1 MGKVAEYLGT
11 WGRDENNMAKYE
23 VKQTAV
29 SQVLADVR
37 SDKIAIPELQRPFVW
52 KTSQVRDLM
61 DSLYNGYPVGYLI
74 TWQSVGAKLKGGQ
87 VAAHQQILIDGQQ
100 RVTALR
106 AAIAGQPV
114 VGKRYE
120 KRRIAISFNPLTEE
134 FATRT
139 PAISNSSQW
148 IHDISEFF
156 SGTSQLTF
164 LRRYFEKNPDTDER
178 QVEAAVARLAGIE
191 HAQVGVIS
199 LADNLDV
206 DTVAEI
212 FVRINAKGVPLSSA
226 DFVMSKIATYG
237 DEGRNLR
244 KLIDYFC
251 HLSVSGH
258 AFDDIR
264 ENDEEFSASGHLA
277 KIQWLQQQSDE
288 LFQPEYTDVIRIAG
302 LVGFSRGKAGAIVSE
317 LAGLDPATRR
327 IDESRIPGAYARF
340 SHALDQL
347 VRKTHVERFVMMIKS
362 AGFID
367 SSMIGSKNALN
378 FAYALYLRLRSNEQL
393 SEGERS
399 QIVKRWFV
407 MTLLTGRA
415 VGSFESTWET
425 DLRRIE
431 EQGAADY
438 LRLIETSELGEGFW
452 DVALPQ
458 ELVSPSKRSPAFQIF
473 LAALVSKGARG
484 FLSKSINVAQMIE
497 GHGDMHHIVPKNHLV
512 KNGYP
517 KQGDY
522 NQVANFALT
531 ETPIN
536 IAIKDYPPKEYMA
549 WLSRQTETGDLKIG
563 EITQYEDLKT
573 NLTENAIPE
582 FIHEVT
588 AENYPEFLEARRKL
602 MAQMIRDY
610 YRTL

>member
-1 MGKVAEYLGT
+1 
-11 WGRDENNMAKYE
+11 MAKYE

-120 KRRIAISFNPLTEE
+120 KKRISISFNPLTEE

-156 SGTSQLTF
+156 SGASQLTF
-164 LRRYFEKNPDTDER
+164 LRRYFEKNPDADET

-258 AFDDIR
+258 AFEDIR
-264 ENDEEFSASGHLA
+264 ENDEEFTASGHLA

-317 LAGLDPATRR
+317 LAGLDPATRK
-327 IDESRIPGAYARF
+327 IDESRMPDAYARF
-340 SHALDQL
+340 GHALDQL

-393 SEGERS
+393 SEGQRS

-431 EQGAADY
+431 EQGAAEY

-473 LAALVSKGARG
+473 LAALVRKGARG

-522 NQVANFALT
+522 NQVANYALT

-549 WLSRQTETGDLKIG
+549 WLARQMETGELKIG
-563 EITQYEDLKT
+563 EITQQADLEA
-573 NLTENAIPE
+573 NLADNAIPA
-582 FIHEVT
+582 FISEVT
-588 AENYPEFLEARRKL
+588 ADNYPVFLEARRKL
-602 MAQMIRDY
+602 MARMVRDY
-610 YRTL
+610 YEAL

>member
-1 MGKVAEYLGT
+1 
-11 WGRDENNMAKYE
+11 MAKYE

-52 KTSQVRDLM
+52 KTSQVRDLI

-74 TWQSVGAKLKGGQ
+74 TWQSVGAKLKGGET
-87 VAAHQQILIDGQQ
+87 ARHQQILIDGQQ

-106 AAIAGQPV
+106 AAIAGLPV
-114 VGKRYE
+114 VGKRYDR
-120 KRRIAISFNPLTEE
+120 KPITIAFNPLTEE
-134 FATRT
+134 FATLT
-139 PAISNSSQW
+139 PAIRNSRQW
-148 IHDISEFF
+148 IHDISAFF
-156 SGTSQLTF
+156 SSSSQLSF
-164 LRRYFEKNPDTDER
+164 LRGYFEQNPDADEER
-178 QVEAAVARLAGIE
+178 VETAVTNLAGIE

-199 LADNLDV
+199 LADDLDV

-251 HLSVSGH
+251 HLNVSGH

-264 ENDEEFSASGHLA
+264 DNDTEFADSPHLA
-277 KIQWLQQQSDE
+277 KIEWLKNQSDE

-317 LAGLDPATRR
+317 LSGLDPETRR
-327 IDESRIPGAYARF
+327 IDEERIPAAYARF
-340 SHALDQL
+340 SGALDQL
-347 VRKTHVERFVMMIKS
+347 VSKTHLERFVMMIKS

-378 FAYALYLRLRSNEQL
+378 FAYALYLRLRGNDQL
-393 SEGERS
+393 SEGERARV
-399 QIVKRWFV
+399 IKRWFV

-425 DLRRIE
+425 DLRRINE
-431 EQGAADY
+431 LGAAEY
-438 LRLIETSELGEGFW
+438 LRVIEESELGEGFW
-452 DVALPQ
+452 GVALLQ
-458 ELVSPSKRSPAFQIF
+458 ELVSPSKRSPAFQIY
-473 LAALVSKGARG
+473 LAARVTKGGRG

-497 GHGDMHHIVPKNHLV
+497 GHGDMHHIVPKNHLI

-517 KQGDY
+517 KQWDY
-522 NQVANFALT
+522 NQIANFALT
-531 ETPIN
+531 ETPVN
-536 IAIKDYPPKEYMA
+536 IAIKDHPPQEYMA
-549 WLSRQTETGDLKIG
+549 WVAEQIRTGELRIG
-563 EITQYEDLKT
+563 EITDQGDLEA
-573 NLTENAIPE
+573 NLAENAIPD
-582 FIHEVT
+582 FIGEVT
-588 AENYPEFLEARRKL
+588 ADNYQEFLEARRKQ
-602 MAQMIRDY
+602 MAAMIREY
-610 YRTL
+610 YEGL

>member
-1 MGKVAEYLGT
+1 
-11 WGRDENNMAKYE
+11 MAKYE

-106 AAIAGQPV
+106 AAIAGEPV

-120 KRRIAISFNPLTEE
+120 KKRIAISFNPLTEE

-156 SGTSQLTF
+156 SGSSQLTF
-164 LRRYFEKNPDTDER
+164 LREYFDKNPDADEA

-258 AFDDIR
+258 AFEDIR
-264 ENDEEFSASGHLA
+264 ENDQEFSASGHLD
-277 KIQWLQQQSDE
+277 KIKWLQSRSDE

-317 LAGLDPATRR
+317 LAGLDPATRK
-327 IDESRIPGAYARF
+327 IDESRIPDAYSRF
-340 SHALDQL
+340 GQALEQM
-347 VRKTHVERFVMMIKS
+347 VSKTHVERFVMMIKS

-378 FAYALYLRLRSNEQL
+378 FAYALYLRLRNNEQL
-393 SEGERS
+393 SEGQRS
-399 QIVKRWFV
+399 QLVKRWFV

-431 EQGAADY
+431 DQGAAEY
-438 LRLIETSELGEGFW
+438 LHLIETSELGEGFW
-452 DVALPQ
+452 EVTLPQ

-497 GHGDMHHIVPKNHLV
+497 GHGDMHHIVPKNHLI

-536 IAIKDYPPKEYMA
+536 IAIKDYPPTEYMT
-549 WLSRQTETGDLKIG
+549 WLSGQIDTGELKLG
-563 EITQYEDLKT
+563 EITQQSDLEA
-573 NLTENAIPE
+573 NLSENAIPA
-582 FIHEVT
+582 FIGEVN
-588 AENYPEFLEARRKL
+588 ADNYSEFLEARRKL
-602 MAQMIRDY
+602 MALMIRDY
-610 YRTL
+610 YLAL

>member
-1 MGKVAEYLGT
+1 
-11 WGRDENNMAKYE
+11 MAKYE

-52 KTSQVRDLM
+52 KSWQVRDLM
-61 DSLYNGYPVGYLI
+61 DSLYKGYPVGYLI

-114 VGKRYE
+114 VGQRYQ
-120 KRRIAISFNPLTEE
+120 KKRIAISFNPVTEE

-139 PAISNSSQW
+139 PAIRKSKQW

-164 LRRYFEKNPDTDER
+164 LREYFAQNPDVDQV
-178 QVEAAVARLAGIE
+178 QVETAINRLASIE

-199 LADNLDV
+199 LADDLDV
-206 DTVAEI
+206 ETVAEI

-251 HLSVSGH
+251 HLAVAGH
-258 AFDDIR
+258 AFDDIK
-264 ENDEEFSASGHLA
+264 ENDKEFSSTEHLR
-277 KIQWLQQQSDE
+277 KIEWLKGQTDE
-288 LFQPEYTDVIRIAG
+288 LFQPTYTDVIRVAG

-317 LAGLDPATRR
+317 LSGLDPETRK
-327 IDESRIPGAYARF
+327 IDEDRIPDAYGRF
-340 SHALDQL
+340 ADALDQL
-347 VRKTHVERFVMMIKS
+347 VSKTNFERFVMMIKS

-378 FAYALYLRLRSNEQL
+378 FAYALYLRLRQDTDIT
-393 SEGERS
+393 EGERAR
-399 QIVKRWFV
+399 IIKRWLV
-407 MTLLTGRA
+407 MTLLTSRA

-425 DLRRIE
+425 DLRRIN
-431 EQGAADY
+431 EQGVEEY
-438 LRLIETSELGEGFW
+438 LRVLEESELGDGFW
-452 DVALPQ
+452 KVALPQ
-458 ELVSPSKRSPAFQIF
+458 ELNTPSKRNPSFQTY
-473 LAALVSKGARG
+473 LAARIQIGGRG
-484 FLSKSINVAQMIE
+484 FLSKSVGVKHMIE
-497 GHGDMHHIVPKNHLV
+497 GHGDLHHIVPKNHLIQ
-512 KNGYP
+512 NGYP

-536 IAIKDYPPKEYMA
+536 ISIKDYPPADYMR
-549 WLSRQTETGDLKIG
+549 WMVEQTETKQLKLG
-563 EITQYEDLKT
+563 EITDQKDLEA
-573 NLTENAIPE
+573 NLAENAIPD

-588 AENYPEFLEARRKL
+588 AQNYQDFLMERRKL
-602 MAQMIRDY
+602 MAAMIREY
-610 YRTL
+610 YERL

>member
-1 MGKVAEYLGT
+1 
-11 WGRDENNMAKYE
+11 MAKYE

-61 DSLYNGYPVGYLI
+61 DSLYHGYPVGYLI

-120 KRRIAISFNPLTEE
+120 NKRITISFNPLTEE

-139 PAISNSSQW
+139 PAISKSSQW
-148 IHDISEFF
+148 IHDISELFL
-156 SGTSQLTF
+156 GVGQLTF
-164 LRRYFEKNPDTDER
+164 LRKYFDKNPDADER
-178 QVEAAVARLAGIE
+178 QVETAVTKLADIE
-191 HAQVGVIS
+191 HAQVGVIT

-258 AFDDIR
+258 AYEDIR
-264 ENDEEFSASGHLA
+264 ENDEEFTASGHLA
-277 KIQWLQQQSDE
+277 KIQWLKNQSDE

-317 LAGLDPATRR
+317 LSGLDPETRK
-327 IDESRIPGAYARF
+327 IDESRIPDAFARF
-340 SHALDQL
+340 GHALDQI

-378 FAYALYLRLRSNEQL
+378 FAYALYLRLRDNEHL
-393 SEGERS
+393 SEGQRS

-415 VGSFESTWET
+415 VGSFESTWEK

-431 EQGAADY
+431 EQGAAEY
-438 LRLIETSELGEGFW
+438 LLNIEAAELGEGFW
-452 DVALPQ
+452 DLALPQ
-458 ELVSPSKRSPAFQIF
+458 DLVSPSKRSPAFQIF

-497 GHGDMHHIVPKNHLV
+497 GHGDMHHIVPKNHLI

-517 KQGDY
+517 KEGDY

-531 ETPIN
+531 ETSIN
-536 IAIKDYPPKEYMA
+536 ITIKDHPPTEYMA
-549 WLSRQTETGDLKIG
+549 WLAQQIETGELKIG
-563 EITQYEDLKT
+563 EIAQQADLEA
-573 NLTENAIPE
+573 NLAENAIPA

-588 AENYPEFLEARRKL
+588 AENYPVFLEERRKL
-602 MAQMIRDY
+602 MAQMIRGY
-610 YRTL
+610 YLAL

>member
-1 MGKVAEYLGT
+1 
-11 WGRDENNMAKYE
+11 MAKYE

-61 DSLYNGYPVGYLI
+61 DSLYHGYPVGYLI
-74 TWQSVGAKLKGGQ
+74 TWQSIGAKLKGGQ

-114 VGKRYE
+114 VGRRYQKKR
-120 KRRIAISFNPLTEE
+120 ICISFNPITEE
-134 FATRT
+134 FATQT
-139 PAISNSSQW
+139 PAILRSSQW

-156 SGTSQLTF
+156 SGNSQLTF
-164 LRRYFEKNPDTDER
+164 LRNYFQKNPNADEGA
-178 QVEAAVARLAGIE
+178 VEASVARLAGIE

-199 LADNLDV
+199 LADDLDV
-206 DTVAEI
+206 ETVAEI

-251 HLSVSGH
+251 HLAVAGH
-258 AFDDIR
+258 AFEDIR
-264 ENDEEFSASGHLA
+264 ENDSEFSQTDHLR
-277 KIQWLQQQSDE
+277 KIQWLKNQSNE
-288 LFQPEYTDVIRIAG
+288 IFQPEYTDVIRVAG

-317 LAGLDPATRR
+317 LSGLDPETRK
-327 IDESRIPGAYARF
+327 IDESRIPGAYERF
-340 SHALDQL
+340 GNALDEL
-347 VRKTHVERFVMMIKS
+347 VRQTHVERFVMMIKS

-367 SSMIGSKNALN
+367 ASMIGSKNALN
-378 FAYALYLRLRSNEQL
+378 FAYAMYLRLRQDESV
-393 SEGERS
+393 SEGERARL
-399 QIVKRWFV
+399 VKRWLV

-431 EQGAADY
+431 EYGTAGY
-438 LRLIETSELGEGFW
+438 LRMLEEAELGDDFW
-452 DVALPQ
+452 RVSLPQ
-458 ELVSPSKRSPAFQIF
+458 ELNSPSKRSPAFQTY
-473 LAALVSKGARG
+473 LAARVSMGGRG
-484 FLSKSINVAQMIE
+484 FLSKSISVAHMIE
-497 GHGDMHHIVPKNHLV
+497 GHGDLHHIVPKNHLI
-512 KNGYP
+512 KNGFP
-517 KQGDY
+517 KEGDY

-536 IAIKDYPPKEYMA
+536 IAIKDHPPREYMQWMDA
-549 WLSRQTETGDLKIG
+549 QVDSGVLRLG
-563 EITQYEDLKT
+563 EITDRDDLQA
-573 NLTENAIPE
+573 NLNENAIPE
-582 FIHEVT
+582 FIRDVS
-588 AENYPEFLEARRKL
+588 ASNYREFLEARRKL
-602 MAQMIRDY
+602 MAAMIRRY
-610 YRTL
+610 YEAL

>member
-1 MGKVAEYLGT
+1 
-11 WGRDENNMAKYE
+11 MAKYE

-29 SQVLADVR
+29 TQVLADVR

-114 VGKRYE
+114 VGKHYE
-120 KRRIAISFNPLTEE
+120 KKRIAISFNPLTEE

-156 SGTSQLTF
+156 SGSSQLTF
-164 LRRYFEKNPDTDER
+164 LRRYFEKNPGADE
-178 QVEAAVARLAGIE
+178 QQIEAAVARLAGIE

-258 AFDDIR
+258 AFEDIR
-264 ENDEEFSASGHLA
+264 ENDEEFTASGHLE
-277 KIQWLQQQSDE
+277 KIQWLQNQSDE

-317 LAGLDPATRR
+317 LAGLDPATRK
-327 IDESRIPGAYARF
+327 IDESRIPDAYARF
-340 SHALDQL
+340 GNALDQM

-393 SEGERS
+393 SEGQRS

-431 EQGAADY
+431 EQGAAEY

-484 FLSKSINVAQMIE
+484 FLSKSINVAQMME
-497 GHGDMHHIVPKNHLV
+497 GHGDMHHIVPKNHLI
-512 KNGYP
+512 KHGYP

-522 NQVANFALT
+522 NQIANFALT

-536 IAIKDYPPKEYMA
+536 ITIKDHPPKEYMA
-549 WLSRQTETGDLKIG
+549 RLARQIETGNMEIG
-563 EITQYEDLKT
+563 EIIDQADSEA
-573 NLTENAIPE
+573 NLAENAIPE
-582 FIHEVT
+582 FIDEVS
-588 AENYPEFLEARRKL
+588 ADNYPAFLEARRRL
-602 MAQMIRDY
+602 MAQMIRGY
-610 YRTL
+610 YQAL

>member
-1 MGKVAEYLGT
+1 
-11 WGRDENNMAKYE
+11 MAKYE

-29 SQVLADVR
+29 TQVLADVR

-87 VAAHQQILIDGQQ
+87 VATHQQILIDGQQ

-114 VGKRYE
+114 VGKHYE
-120 KRRIAISFNPLTEE
+120 KKRIAISFNPLTEE

-148 IHDISEFF
+148 IHDISDFF
-156 SGTSQLTF
+156 SGSSQLTF
-164 LRRYFEKNPDTDER
+164 LRRYFEKNPDADEQ

-277 KIQWLQQQSDE
+277 KIQWLQNQSDE

-317 LAGLDPATRR
+317 LAGLDPATRK
-327 IDESRIPGAYARF
+327 IDENRIPDAYTRF
-340 SHALDQL
+340 GNALDQL

-393 SEGERS
+393 SEGQRS
-399 QIVKRWFV
+399 QIIKRWFV

-431 EQGAADY
+431 EQGAAEY

-484 FLSKSINVAQMIE
+484 FLSKSINVAQMME
-497 GHGDMHHIVPKNHLV
+497 GHGDMHHIVPKNHLI
-512 KNGYP
+512 KHGYP

-522 NQVANFALT
+522 NQIANFALT

-536 IAIKDYPPKEYMA
+536 ITIKDHPPKEYMA
-549 WLSRQTETGDLKIG
+549 RLARQIETGNMQIG
-563 EITQYEDLKT
+563 EITDQADSEA
-573 NLTENAIPE
+573 NLAENAIPG
-582 FIHEVT
+582 FIDEVS
-588 AENYPEFLEARRKL
+588 ADNYPEFLEARRKL
-602 MAQMIRDY
+602 MAQMIRGY
-610 YRTL
+610 YQAL

>member
-1 MGKVAEYLGT
+1 
-11 WGRDENNMAKYE
+11 MAKYE

-106 AAIAGQPV
+106 AAIAGQSV
-114 VGKRYE
+114 VGKHYQ
-120 KRRIAISFNPLTEE
+120 KLKIMIAFNPVTEE
-134 FATRT
+134 FATLT
-139 PAISNSSQW
+139 PAIRRSNQW

-164 LRRYFEKNPDTDER
+164 LRSYFGRNPGVDEAK
-178 QVEAAVARLAGIE
+178 VETAVTKLAGIE

-206 DTVAEI
+206 ETVAEI

-251 HLSVSGH
+251 HLTVTGH
-258 AFDDIR
+258 AFDDIQQ
-264 ENDEEFSASGHLA
+264 NDKEFATTDHIL
-277 KIQWLQQQSDE
+277 KIQWLRNQSDE
-288 LFQPEYTDVIRIAG
+288 LFQPDYTDVIRVAG

-317 LAGLDPATRR
+317 LSGLDPQTRK
-327 IDESRIPGAYARF
+327 IDESRIPGAYERF
-340 SHALDQL
+340 GDALDEL
-347 VRKTHVERFVMMIKS
+347 VRQTHVERFVMMLKS

-367 SSMIGSKNALN
+367 ASMIGSKNALN
-378 FAYALYLRLRSNEQL
+378 FAYGLYLRLRQNKDL
-393 SEGERS
+393 TEGERA

-407 MTLLTGRA
+407 LSLLTGRA

-425 DLRRIE
+425 DLRRIRD
-431 EQGAADY
+431 QGATEY
-438 LRLIETSELGEGFW
+438 LRVLEESDLGEDFW
-452 DVALPQ
+452 NVALPQ
-458 ELVSPSKRSPAFQIF
+458 ELNTPSKRSPAFQTY
-473 LAALVSKGARG
+473 LAARVSNGGRG
-484 FLSKSINVAQMIE
+484 LLSKSINVAHMIA
-497 GHGDMHHIVPKNHLV
+497 GQGDLHHIVPKNHLI
-512 KNGYP
+512 KNGFP

-531 ETPIN
+531 ETSIN
-536 IAIKDYPPKEYMA
+536 IAIKDHPPKEYMA
-549 WLSRQTETGDLKIG
+549 WMADQISTGVLRLG
-563 EITQYEDLKT
+563 EITDQADLEA
-573 NLTENAIPE
+573 NLKENAIPD
-582 FIHEVT
+582 FISEVT
-588 AENYPEFLEARRKL
+588 AENYPEFLGARRKL
-602 MAQMIRDY
+602 MAQMIREY
-610 YRTL
+610 YELL

>member
-1 MGKVAEYLGT
+1 MP
-11 WGRDENNMAKYE
+11 KYE

-29 SQVLADVR
+29 SQLLADVR

-106 AAIAGQPV
+106 AAIAGQSV
-114 VGKRYE
+114 VGRRYQ
-120 KRRIAISFNPLTEE
+120 KKRIAISFNPSTEE

-139 PAISNSSQW
+139 PAILRSSQW
-148 IHDISEFF
+148 IHDIAEFF

-164 LRRYFEKNPDTDER
+164 LRNYFEKNPTADER
-178 QVEAAVARLAGIE
+178 RVETAVTRLAAIE

-199 LADNLDV
+199 LADDLDV
-206 DTVAEI
+206 ETVAEI

-251 HLSVSGH
+251 HLAIAGH
-258 AFDDIR
+258 AFEDIR
-264 ENDEEFSASGHLA
+264 ENDKEFAATDHLR
-277 KIQWLQQQSDE
+277 KIEWLKNQPDE

-317 LAGLDPATRR
+317 LSGLDPETRK
-327 IDESRIPGAYARF
+327 IDETRIPGAYARF
-340 SHALDQL
+340 GDALDQL
-347 VRKTHVERFVMMIKS
+347 VRQTHLERFVMMIKS

-367 SSMIGSKNALN
+367 ASMIGSKNALN
-378 FAYALYLRLRSNEQL
+378 FTYALYLRLRKSGDL
-393 SEGERS
+393 SEGDRAR
-399 QIVKRWFV
+399 IVKRWLV
-407 MTLLTGRA
+407 MSLLTGRA

-425 DLRRIE
+425 DLRRIAE
-431 EQGAADY
+431 HGAAEY
-438 LRLIETSELGEGFW
+438 LRVIEESELGEGFW
-452 DVALPQ
+452 NVALPE
-458 ELVSPSKRSPAFQIF
+458 ELVSPSKRNPAFQTY
-473 LAALVSKGARG
+473 LAARVNTGGRG
-484 FLSKSINVAQMIE
+484 FLSKSVSVSHMIE
-497 GHGDMHHIVPKNHLV
+497 GHGDLHHVVPKNHLI
-512 KNGYP
+512 KNGFP
-517 KQGDY
+517 KENDY

-536 IAIKDYPPKEYMA
+536 IAIKDHPPKVYMG
-549 WLSRQTETGDLKIG
+549 WMSEQSQTGVLRIGEIVDSGDLKA
-563 EITQYEDLKT
+563 
-573 NLTENAIPE
+573 NLAENAIPD
-582 FIHEVT
+582 FIAEV
-588 AENYPEFLEARRKL
+588 ASANYREFLDARRKL
-602 MAQMIRDY
+602 MAAMIRKY
-610 YRTL
+610 YEAL

>member
-1 MGKVAEYLGT
+1 
-11 WGRDENNMAKYE
+11 MAKYE

-29 SQVLADVR
+29 SQVLSDVR

-114 VGKRYE
+114 VGRQYD

-156 SGTSQLTF
+156 SGNSQLTF
-164 LRRYFEKNPDTDER
+164 LRQYFDRNPGVDEA
-178 QVEAAVARLAGIE
+178 QVESAVTRLAAIE
-191 HAQVGVIS
+191 NAQVGVIS

-258 AFDDIR
+258 AYEDIR
-264 ENDEEFSASGHLA
+264 ENDREFADSGHLA
-277 KIQWLQQQSDE
+277 KIQWLQSQSDE
-288 LFQPEYTDVIRIAG
+288 LFQPEYNDVIRIAG

-317 LAGLDPATRR
+317 LSGLDPATRK
-327 IDESRIPGAYARF
+327 IDESRIPDAFARF
-340 SHALDQL
+340 GHALDEL

-367 SSMIGSKNALN
+367 SSMIGSKNAFN
-378 FAYALYLRLRSNEQL
+378 FAYALYLRLRSNDQM

-399 QIVKRWFV
+399 RLVKRWFV

-431 EQGAADY
+431 EQGVDDY
-438 LRLIETSELGEGFW
+438 LRLIEASELGEGFW

-458 ELVSPSKRSPAFQIF
+458 ELVSPSRRSPAFQIY
-473 LAALVSKGARG
+473 LAARVNRSARG

-536 IAIKDYPPKEYMA
+536 IAIKDNPPREYMA
-549 WLSRQTETGDLKIG
+549 WLNRQIETGELKIG
-563 EITQYEDLKT
+563 EITQQSDLEA
-573 NLTENAIPE
+573 NLKENAIPD
-582 FIHEVT
+582 FINEVS
-588 AENYPEFLEARRKL
+588 AENYPQFLEARRKL
-602 MAQMIRDY
+602 MAQTIRDFY
-610 YRTL
+610 WDL

>member
-1 MGKVAEYLGT
+1 
-11 WGRDENNMAKYE
+11 MAKYE

-74 TWQSVGAKLKGGQ
+74 TWQSVGANLKGGQ

-120 KRRIAISFNPLTEE
+120 KKRIAISFNPLTEE

-156 SGTSQLTF
+156 SGSSQLTF
-164 LRRYFEKNPDTDER
+164 LRRYFDKNPDADEA

-258 AFDDIR
+258 AFEDIR
-264 ENDEEFSASGHLA
+264 QNDQEFSASGHLD
-277 KIQWLQQQSDE
+277 KIKWLQSQSDE

-317 LAGLDPATRR
+317 LAGLDPATRK
-327 IDESRIPGAYARF
+327 IDESRIPDAYGRF
-340 SHALDQL
+340 GQALEQM

-378 FAYALYLRLRSNEQL
+378 FAYALYLRLRNNEQL
-393 SEGERS
+393 SEGQRS
-399 QIVKRWFV
+399 QLVKRWFV

-431 EQGAADY
+431 EQGAAEY
-438 LRLIETSELGEGFW
+438 LHLIETSELGEGFW
-452 DVALPQ
+452 EVALPQ

-497 GHGDMHHIVPKNHLV
+497 GHGDMHHIVPKNHLI

-536 IAIKDYPPKEYMA
+536 IAIKDHPPKEYMA
-549 WLSRQTETGDLKIG
+549 WLDGQIGTGTLKLG
-563 EITQYEDLKT
+563 EITKRDDLVT
-573 NLTENAIPE
+573 NLAENAIPE

-588 AENYPEFLEARRKL
+588 AENYPAFLEARRQL

-610 YRTL
+610 YLSL

>member
-1 MGKVAEYLGT
+1 
-11 WGRDENNMAKYE
+11 MAKYE

-29 SQVLADVR
+29 SQLLADVR

-52 KTSQVRDLM
+52 KSSQVRDLM

-106 AAIAGQPV
+106 AAIAGQDV
-114 VGKRYE
+114 IGKHYE
-120 KRRIAISFNPLTEE
+120 KKRIAIAFNPLSEE
-134 FATRT
+134 FATLT
-139 PAISNSSQW
+139 PAIRNSNQW

-156 SGTSQLTF
+156 SGGSQLLTF
-164 LRRYFEKNPDTDER
+164 LRRYFKQNPDADESL
-178 QVEAAVARLAGIE
+178 VEAAVTRLAAIE

-206 DTVAEI
+206 ETVAEI

-237 DEGRNLR
+237 EKGRNLR

-258 AFDDIR
+258 AYSDIR
-264 ENDEEFSASGHLA
+264 QNDEEFTNSGYLD
-277 KIQWLQQQSDE
+277 KIKWLKNQSDE
-288 LFQPEYTDVIRIAG
+288 LFQPDYTDVIRIAG

-317 LAGLDPATRR
+317 LSGLDPETRKV
-327 IDESRIPGAYARF
+327 DESRIPDAYARF
-340 SHALDQL
+340 GDALDQL
-347 VRKTHVERFVMMIKS
+347 VSKTHVERFVMMIKS

-378 FAYALYLRLRSNEQL
+378 FAYALYLRLRRNDQL
-393 SEGERS
+393 TEGERS
-399 QIVKRWFV
+399 KIVKRWFV

-425 DLRRIE
+425 DLRRIA
-431 EQGAADY
+431 EQGPTEY
-438 LRLIETSELGEGFW
+438 LQLIEKSDLGEGFW
-452 DVALPQ
+452 SVALPQ

-484 FLSKSINVAQMIE
+484 FLSKSIKVTQMIE
-497 GHGDMHHIVPKNHLV
+497 GHGDLHHIVPKNHLM

-522 NQVANFALT
+522 NQIANFALT
-531 ETPIN
+531 ETAIN
-536 IAIKDYPPKEYMA
+536 IAIKDHPPKEYMDWIA
-549 WLSRQTETGDLKIG
+549 TQIASGTLKIG
-563 EITQYEDLKT
+563 EITSQSELSV
-573 NLTENAIPE
+573 NLEENAIPA
-582 FIHEVT
+582 FISEVS
-588 AENYPEFLEARRKL
+588 AENYPAFLEERRRL
-602 MAQMIRDY
+602 MAHKIREY
-610 YRTL
+610 YETL

>member
-1 MGKVAEYLGT
+1 
-11 WGRDENNMAKYE
+11 MAKYE

-74 TWQSVGAKLKGGQ
+74 TWQSVGANLKGGQ

-120 KRRIAISFNPLTEE
+120 KKRIAISFNPLTEE

-156 SGTSQLTF
+156 SGSSQLTF
-164 LRRYFEKNPDTDER
+164 LRRYFDKNPDADEA

-237 DEGRNLR
+237 DKGRNLR

-258 AFDDIR
+258 AFEDIR
-264 ENDEEFSASGHLA
+264 QNDQEFSASGHLD
-277 KIQWLQQQSDE
+277 KIKWLQSQSDE

-317 LAGLDPATRR
+317 LAGLDPATRK
-327 IDESRIPGAYARF
+327 IDESRIPDAYGRF
-340 SHALDQL
+340 GQALEQM

-378 FAYALYLRLRSNEQL
+378 FAYALYLRLRNNEQL
-393 SEGERS
+393 SEGQRS
-399 QIVKRWFV
+399 QLVKRWFV

-431 EQGAADY
+431 EQGAAEY
-438 LRLIETSELGEGFW
+438 LHLIETSELGEGFW
-452 DVALPQ
+452 EVALPQ

-497 GHGDMHHIVPKNHLV
+497 GHGDMHHIVPKNHLI

-536 IAIKDYPPKEYMA
+536 IAIKDHPPKEYMA
-549 WLSRQTETGDLKIG
+549 WLDGQIGTGTLKLG
-563 EITQYEDLKT
+563 EITQRDDLVT
-573 NLTENAIPE
+573 NLAENAIPE

-588 AENYPEFLEARRKL
+588 AENYPAFLEARRQL

-610 YRTL
+610 YLSL

>member
-1 MGKVAEYLGT
+1 
-11 WGRDENNMAKYE
+11 MAKYE

-74 TWQSVGAKLKGGQ
+74 TWQSVGAKLKGGK

-120 KRRIAISFNPLTEE
+120 KKRIAISFNPLTEE

-139 PAISNSSQW
+139 PAISKSSQW

-164 LRRYFEKNPDTDER
+164 LRRYFEKNPDVDEA
-178 QVEAAVARLAGIE
+178 QVEAAIARLAGIE

-206 DTVAEI
+206 ETVAEI

-237 DEGRNLR
+237 DKGRNLR

-258 AFDDIR
+258 AFEDIR
-264 ENDEEFSASGHLA
+264 ENDEEFAASGHLD
-277 KIQWLQQQSDE
+277 KIKWLQSQSDE
-288 LFQPEYTDVIRIAG
+288 LFQPDYTDVIRIAG

-317 LAGLDPATRR
+317 LSGLDPQTRK
-327 IDESRIPGAYARF
+327 IDESLIPDAYARF
-340 SHALDQL
+340 GNALDQL

-378 FAYALYLRLRSNEQL
+378 FAYALYLRLRNSEQL
-393 SEGERS
+393 TEGERTR
-399 QIVKRWFV
+399 IVKRWFV
-407 MTLLTGRA
+407 MTLLTSRA

-431 EQGAADY
+431 EQGADDY
-438 LRLIETSELGEGFW
+438 LRLIETSELGDGFW

-473 LAALVSKGARG
+473 LAALVRRGARG
-484 FLSKSINVAQMIE
+484 FLSKSINVTQMIE
-497 GHGDMHHIVPKNHLV
+497 GHGDMHHIVPKNHLI

-522 NQVANFALT
+522 NQIANFALT
-531 ETPIN
+531 ETAIN
-536 IAIKDYPPKEYMA
+536 IAIRDHPPKEYMA
-549 WLSRQTETGDLKIG
+549 RLSSQIETGQLAIG
-563 EITQYEDLKT
+563 EITTQAELDA

-582 FIHEVT
+582 FIHDVT
-588 AENYPEFLEARRKL
+588 ANDYPRFLAARRQL
-602 MAQMIRDY
+602 MAAMIRDY
-610 YRTL
+610 YSSL

>member
-1 MGKVAEYLGT
+1 
-11 WGRDENNMAKYE
+11 MAKYE

-61 DSLYNGYPVGYLI
+61 DSLYHGYPVGYLI

-114 VGKRYE
+114 IGKRYE
-120 KRRIAISFNPLTEE
+120 NKRITISFNPLTEQ

-139 PAISNSSQW
+139 PAISKSSQW
-148 IHDISEFF
+148 IHDISELF
-156 SGTSQLTF
+156 SGVSQLTF
-164 LRRYFEKNPDTDER
+164 LRKYFEKNPDVDEN
-178 QVEAAVARLAGIE
+178 QVEAAVTKLADIE
-191 HAQVGVIS
+191 HAQVGVIT
-199 LADNLDV
+199 LADDLDV

-258 AFDDIR
+258 AYEDIR
-264 ENDEEFSASGHLA
+264 ENDEEFTASGHLD
-277 KIQWLQQQSDE
+277 KIQWLKNQSDE

-317 LAGLDPATRR
+317 LSGLDPETRK
-327 IDESRIPGAYARF
+327 IDESRIPDAFARF
-340 SHALDQL
+340 GHALDQI

-378 FAYALYLRLRSNEQL
+378 FAYALYLRLRDNEHL
-393 SEGERS
+393 SEGRRS

-415 VGSFESTWET
+415 VGSFESIWEK

-431 EQGAADY
+431 EQGAAEY
-438 LRLIETSELGEGFW
+438 LLNIEAAELGDGFW
-452 DVALPQ
+452 NLALPQ
-458 ELVSPSKRSPAFQIF
+458 DLVSPSKRSPAFQIF

-497 GHGDMHHIVPKNHLV
+497 GHGDMHHIVPKNHLI

-517 KQGDY
+517 KEGDY

-531 ETPIN
+531 ETSIN
-536 IAIKDYPPKEYMA
+536 ISIKDHPPTEYMA
-549 WLSRQTETGDLKIG
+549 WLAQQVETGELKIG
-563 EITQYEDLKT
+563 EITQQADLEA
-573 NLTENAIPE
+573 NLAENAIPA
-582 FIHEVT
+582 FIHGVSAT
-588 AENYPEFLEARRKL
+588 NYQEFLEARRKL
-602 MAQMIRDY
+602 MAEVIRGY
-610 YRTL
+610 YQAL

>member
-1 MGKVAEYLGT
+1 
-11 WGRDENNMAKYE
+11 MAKYE

-29 SQVLADVR
+29 SQVLSDVR

-106 AAIAGQPV
+106 AAIAGQSV
-114 VGKRYE
+114 VGRQYD

-139 PAISNSSQW
+139 PAISNSNQW

-156 SGTSQLTF
+156 SGNSQLTF
-164 LRRYFEKNPDTDER
+164 LRQYFDRNPGVDEA
-178 QVEAAVARLAGIE
+178 QVESAVTRLAAIE
-191 HAQVGVIS
+191 NAQVGVIS

-258 AFDDIR
+258 AYEDIR
-264 ENDEEFSASGHLA
+264 ENDREFADSGHLA
-277 KIQWLQQQSDE
+277 KIQWLQSQSDE
-288 LFQPEYTDVIRIAG
+288 LFQPEYNDVIRIAG

-317 LAGLDPATRR
+317 LSGLDPATRK
-327 IDESRIPGAYARF
+327 IDESRIPDAFARF
-340 SHALDQL
+340 GHALDEL

-367 SSMIGSKNALN
+367 SSMIGSKNAFN
-378 FAYALYLRLRSNEQL
+378 FAYALYLRLRSNDQM

-399 QIVKRWFV
+399 RLVKRWFV

-431 EQGAADY
+431 EQGVDDY
-438 LRLIETSELGEGFW
+438 LRLIEASELGEGFW

-458 ELVSPSKRSPAFQIF
+458 ELVSPSRRSPAFQIY
-473 LAALVSKGARG
+473 LAARVNRSARG

-536 IAIKDYPPKEYMA
+536 IAIKDNPPSEYMA
-549 WLSRQTETGDLKIG
+549 WLNRQIETGELKIG
-563 EITQYEDLKT
+563 EITQQSNLEENLK
-573 NLTENAIPE
+573 ENAIPD
-582 FIHEVT
+582 FINEVS
-588 AENYPEFLEARRKL
+588 AENYPQFLEARRKL
-602 MAQMIRDY
+602 MAQIIRDFY
-610 YRTL
+610 WDL

>member
-1 MGKVAEYLGT
+1 
-11 WGRDENNMAKYE
+11 MAKYE

-29 SQVLADVR
+29 SQVLSDVR

-74 TWQSVGAKLKGGQ
+74 TWQSVGAKLKGGE

-114 VGKRYE
+114 VGRRYE
-120 KRRIAISFNPLTEE
+120 KKRIAISFNPLTEE

-139 PAISNSSQW
+139 PAITNSNQW

-164 LRRYFEKNPDTDER
+164 LRRYFKLNPEADEAT
-178 QVEAAVARLAGIE
+178 VEASVAKLANIE

-258 AFDDIR
+258 AFEDIR
-264 ENDEEFSASGHLA
+264 ENDQEFSDSGHLA
-277 KIQWLQQQSDE
+277 KIQWLQNQSDE

-317 LAGLDPATRR
+317 LSGLDPATRK
-327 IDESRIPGAYARF
+327 IDESRIPEAFARF
-340 SHALDQL
+340 GHALDEM

-378 FAYALYLRLRSNEQL
+378 FAYALYLRLRGNNQL
-393 SEGERS
+393 SEGQRS
-399 QIVKRWFV
+399 RLVKRWFV

-431 EQGAADY
+431 ERGVEEY
-438 LRLIETSELGEGFW
+438 LRLIEASELGEGFW
-452 DVALPQ
+452 EVALPQ

-473 LAALVSKGARG
+473 LAARVNRTARG

-536 IAIKDYPPKEYMA
+536 IAIKDLPPKEYMA
-549 WLSRQTETGDLKIG
+549 MMSRQIETGELKIG
-563 EITQYEDLKT
+563 EITQRSDLEM
-573 NLTENAIPE
+573 NLKENAIPE
-582 FIHEVT
+582 FIDEVS

-602 MAQMIRDY
+602 MAQTIRDY
-610 YRTL
+610 YRDL

>member
-1 MGKVAEYLGT
+1 
-11 WGRDENNMAKYE
+11 MAKYE

-61 DSLYNGYPVGYLI
+61 DSLYKGYPVGYLI
-74 TWQSVGAKLKGGQ
+74 TWQSVGAKLKGGD

-114 VGKRYE
+114 IGKRYE
-120 KRRIAISFNPLTEE
+120 KKYIVISFNPLTEE

-139 PAISNSSQW
+139 PAISNSRQW
-148 IHDISEFF
+148 IDNISELF

-164 LRRYFEKNPDTDER
+164 LRRYFEKNPEADEQ
-178 QVEAAVARLAGIE
+178 QVEAAVAKLASIE

-199 LADNLDV
+199 LNDDLDV
-206 DTVAEI
+206 ETVAEI

-258 AFDDIR
+258 AFDDIS
-264 ENDEEFSASGHLA
+264 ENDKEFSESEHLA
-277 KIQWLQQQSDE
+277 KIQWLKNQSDE

-302 LVGFSRGKAGAIVSE
+302 LVGFSRGKASAIVSE
-317 LAGLDPATRR
+317 LSGLDPETRK
-327 IDESRIPGAYARF
+327 IDEDRIPDAYARF
-340 SHALDQL
+340 SNALDQL
-347 VRKTHVERFVMMIKS
+347 VRKTHLERFVMMIKS

-367 SSMIGSKNALN
+367 ASMIGSKNALN
-378 FAYALYLRLRSNEQL
+378 FAYALYLRLRDDDQL
-393 SEGERS
+393 TEGERAK
-399 QIVKRWFV
+399 IVKRWFV

-425 DLRRIE
+425 DLRRIS
-431 EQGAADY
+431 EQGAESY
-438 LRLIETSELGEGFW
+438 LRVIETSELGEGFW
-452 DVALPQ
+452 EVALLQ
-458 ELVSPSKRSPAFQIF
+458 QLVSPSKRSPAFQIY
-473 LAALVSKGARG
+473 LAARVSKGGRG
-484 FLSKSINVAQMIE
+484 FLSKSVSVAQMIE
-497 GHGDMHHIVPKNHLV
+497 GHGDMHHIVPKNYLM
-512 KNGYP
+512 KNGFP

-536 IAIKDYPPKEYMA
+536 IAIKDHPPQVYMA
-549 WLSRQTETGDLKIG
+549 WVADQINSQQLKIG
-563 EITQYEDLKT
+563 EITDHKELEE
-573 NLTENAIPE
+573 NLSENAIPE
-582 FIHEVT
+582 FIQDVT
-588 AENYPEFLEARRKL
+588 AENYPRFLEARRKL
-602 MAQMIRDY
+602 MARMIREY
-610 YRTL
+610 YEAL

>member
-1 MGKVAEYLGT
+1 
-11 WGRDENNMAKYE
+11 MAKYE

-52 KTSQVRDLM
+52 KSWQVRDLM

-74 TWQSVGAKLKGGQ
+74 TWQSVGAKLKGGM

-114 VGKRYE
+114 VGKRYQK
-120 KRRIAISFNPLTEE
+120 KRIVISFNPLTEE

-139 PAISNSSQW
+139 PAISRSKQW

-156 SGTSQLTF
+156 SSSGQLTF
-164 LRRYFEKNPDTDER
+164 LREYFHKNPEADER
-178 QVEAAVARLAGIE
+178 VVESAVTRLAAIE

-199 LADNLDV
+199 LADDLDV
-206 DTVAEI
+206 ETVAEI

-251 HLSVSGH
+251 HLAVAGH
-258 AFDDIR
+258 AFDDIK
-264 ENDEEFSASGHLA
+264 ENDHEFSSTEHLR
-277 KIQWLQQQSDE
+277 KIEWLKNESDE
-288 LFQPEYTDVIRIAG
+288 LFQPEYTDVIRVAG

-317 LAGLDPATRR
+317 LSGLDPETRK
-327 IDESRIPGAYARF
+327 IDEDLIPSAYQRF
-340 SHALDQL
+340 GEALDQI
-347 VRKTHVERFVMMIKS
+347 VSRTHLERFIMLVKS

-367 SSMIGSKNALN
+367 NSMIGSKNALN
-378 FAYALYLRLRSNEQL
+378 FAYALYLLLRQNPNL
-393 SEGERS
+393 HEGERNH
-399 QIVKRWFV
+399 IVKRWFV

-415 VGSFESTWET
+415 VGSFESIWET
-425 DLRRIE
+425 DLRRIK
-431 EQGAADY
+431 EQSAEGY
-438 LRLIETSELGEGFW
+438 LRVIEESELGEGFW
-452 DVALPQ
+452 EVALPQ
-458 ELVSPSKRSPAFQIF
+458 ELNTPSKRSPAFQTY
-473 LAALVSKGARG
+473 LAARVSNGGRG
-484 FLSKSINVAQMIE
+484 FLSKSISVKHMIE
-497 GHGDMHHIVPKNHLV
+497 GHGDLHHIVPKNHLI

-536 IAIKDYPPKEYMA
+536 IAIKDHPPTEYMGWMA
-549 WLSRQTETGDLKIG
+549 EQVTTGRIRLG
-563 EITQYEDLKT
+563 EITDQADLSA
-573 NLTENAIPE
+573 NLRENAIPD
-582 FIHEVT
+582 FISEVS
-588 AENYPEFLEARRKL
+588 AANYEEFLTERRKL
-602 MAQMIRDY
+602 MAQMIRRY
-610 YRTL
+610 YHSL

>member
-1 MGKVAEYLGT
+1 
-11 WGRDENNMAKYE
+11 MAKYE

-74 TWQSVGAKLKGGQ
+74 TWQSVGAKLKGGLI
-87 VAAHQQILIDGQQ
+87 AAHQQILIDGQQ

-120 KRRIAISFNPLTEE
+120 KKRIVISFNPITEE

-156 SGTSQLTF
+156 SGVRQLSF
-164 LRRYFEKNPDTDER
+164 LRKYFDKNPDVDQD
-178 QVEAAVARLAGIE
+178 QVEEALGKLAAIE
-191 HAQVGVIS
+191 HAQVGVIA
-199 LADNLDV
+199 LADDLDV
-206 DTVAEI
+206 ETVAEI
-212 FVRINAKGVPLSSA
+212 FVRINANGVPLSSA

-251 HLSVSGH
+251 HLTVSGH
-258 AFDDIR
+258 AFEDIQA
-264 ENDEEFSASGHLA
+264 NDKEFAESVHLR
-277 KIQWLQQQSDE
+277 KIQWLSSQSDE
-288 LFQPEYTDVIRIAG
+288 LFQPDYTDVIRIAG

-317 LAGLDPATRR
+317 LSGLDPETRK
-327 IDESRIPGAYARF
+327 IDESLIPGAYARF
-340 SHALDQL
+340 SDALDQL
-347 VRKTHVERFVMMIKS
+347 VSKTHLERFVMMIKS

-378 FAYALYLRLRSNEQL
+378 FAYALYLRLRSNSEL

-399 QIVKRWFV
+399 NIVKRWFV

-415 VGSFESTWET
+415 VGSFESVWET
-425 DLRRIE
+425 DLRRIG
-431 EQGAADY
+431 EQGAKQY
-438 LRLIETSELGEGFW
+438 LRVIEESELGEGFW
-452 DVALPQ
+452 NVALVQ
-458 ELVSPSKRSPAFQIF
+458 ELISPSKRSPAFQTY
-473 LAALVSKGARG
+473 LAARVTKGGRG
-484 FLSKSINVAQMIE
+484 FLSKSVNVKQMIE
-497 GHGDMHHIVPKNHLV
+497 GHGDMHHIVPKNHLI
-512 KNGYP
+512 KNGFP

-522 NQVANFALT
+522 NQIANFALT
-531 ETPIN
+531 ETSLN
-536 IAIKDYPPKEYMA
+536 ISIKDRPPKDYMA
-549 WLSRQTETGDLKIG
+549 IILQQIEDGSLQIG
-563 EITQYEDLKT
+563 EINNEADLDA
-573 NLTENAIPE
+573 NLKENAIPRIIFE
-582 FIHEVT
+582 AT
-588 AENYPEFLEARRKL
+588 AEKYPEFLEQRRQL
-602 MAQMIRDY
+602 MASMIREY
-610 YRTL
+610 YENL

>member
-1 MGKVAEYLGT
+1 
-11 WGRDENNMAKYE
+11 MAKYE

-106 AAIAGQPV
+106 AAVAGQPV
-114 VGKRYE
+114 VGKRYQ
-120 KRRIAISFNPLTEE
+120 KKRIAIAFNPVTEE

-139 PAISNSSQW
+139 PAISNSRQW
-148 IHDISEFF
+148 IDDISEFF
-156 SGTSQLTF
+156 SGTSQLSF
-164 LRRYFEKNPDTDER
+164 LRRYFKANPDVDEAH
-178 QVEAAVARLAGIE
+178 VEAAVNKLAGIE

-199 LADNLDV
+199 LADDLDV
-206 DTVAEI
+206 ETVSEI

-251 HLSVSGH
+251 HLTVSGH
-258 AFDDIR
+258 AFDDIQQ
-264 ENDEEFSASGHLA
+264 NDAEFASSGHLE
-277 KIQWLQQQSDE
+277 KIQWLKNQSDE

-317 LAGLDPATRR
+317 LSGLDSETRK
-327 IDESRIPGAYARF
+327 IDESLIPAAYERF
-340 SHALDQL
+340 SIALQK
-347 VRKTHVERFVMMIKS
+347 VVSKTHVERFVMMIKS

-378 FAYALYLRLRSNEQL
+378 FAYALYLRLRDNQQL
-393 SEGERS
+393 TEGERARV
-399 QIVKRWFV
+399 VKRWFV

-425 DLRRIE
+425 DLRYIR

-438 LRLIETSELGEGFW
+438 LRVIEATELGEGFW
-452 DVALPQ
+452 EVALRQ
-458 ELVSPSKRSPAFQIF
+458 ELISPSKRTPAFQVY
-473 LAALVSKGARG
+473 LAARVNKGGRG
-484 FLSKSINVAQMIE
+484 FLSKTIKAAQMIE
-497 GHGDMHHIVPKNHLV
+497 GHGDMHHLVPKNHLI
-512 KNGYP
+512 KEGFP
-517 KQGDY
+517 KQNDY

-536 IAIKDYPPKEYMA
+536 IAIKDHPPKEYMS
-549 WLSRQTETGDLKIG
+549 WINEQLDTGKLKLG
-563 EITQYEDLKT
+563 EITDQTDLEA
-573 NLTENAIPE
+573 NLIENAIPE
-582 FIHEVT
+582 FIGEV
-588 AENYPEFLEARRKL
+588 AAHNYPEFLEARRKL

-610 YRTL
+610 YETL

>member
-1 MGKVAEYLGT
+1 
-11 WGRDENNMAKYE
+11 MAKYE

-61 DSLYNGYPVGYLI
+61 DSLYKGYPVGYLI
-74 TWQSVGAKLKGGQ
+74 TWQSVGAKLKGGE

-114 VGKRYE
+114 VGKRYQK
-120 KRRIAISFNPLTEE
+120 KRIVVSFNPLTEE
-134 FATRT
+134 FATLT
-139 PAISNSSQW
+139 PAIRNSSQW
-148 IHDISEFF
+148 IHDISEIFA
-156 SGTSQLTF
+156 GTSQLTF
-164 LRRYFEKNPDTDER
+164 LRRYFEKNPDADEG
-178 QVEAAVARLAGIE
+178 QVEAAVGKLANIE

-199 LADNLDV
+199 LNDDLDV
-206 DTVAEI
+206 ETVAEI

-258 AFDDIR
+258 AFDDISD
-264 ENDEEFSASGHLA
+264 NDKEFADSEHLA
-277 KIQWLQQQSDE
+277 KIQWLKNQSDE

-302 LVGFSRGKAGAIVSE
+302 LVGFSRGKASAIVSE
-317 LAGLDPATRR
+317 LSGLDPETRK
-327 IDESRIPGAYARF
+327 IDESRIPDAYARF
-340 SHALDQL
+340 SSALDQL
-347 VRKTHVERFVMMIKS
+347 VRKTHLERFVMMIKS

-367 SSMIGSKNALN
+367 ANMIGSKNALN
-378 FAYALYLRLRSNEQL
+378 FAYALYLRLRADDQL
-393 SEGERS
+393 AEGERAK
-399 QIVKRWFV
+399 IVKRWFV

-415 VGSFESTWET
+415 VGSFESTWEM
-425 DLRRIE
+425 DLRRIS

-438 LRLIETSELGEGFW
+438 LSVIESSELGDGFW
-452 DVALPQ
+452 DVALHQ
-458 ELVSPSKRSPAFQIF
+458 QLVSPSKRSPAFQVY
-473 LAALVSKGARG
+473 LAARVNKGGRG
-484 FLSKSINVAQMIE
+484 FLSKSVSVAQMIE
-497 GHGDMHHIVPKNHLV
+497 GHGDMHHIVPKNYLI
-512 KNGYP
+512 KNGFP

-522 NQVANFALT
+522 NQVANLALT

-536 IAIKDYPPKEYMA
+536 IAIKNHPPQEYMA
-549 WLSRQTETGDLKIG
+549 WVAEQIDSGELKIG
-563 EITQYEDLKT
+563 EITVQADLEE
-573 NLTENAIPE
+573 NLRDNAIPD
-582 FIHEVT
+582 FIHDVI
-588 AENYPEFLEARRKL
+588 AHNYQDFLEARREL
-602 MAQMIRDY
+602 MARMIHDY
-610 YRTL
+610 YEAL

>member
-1 MGKVAEYLGT
+1 
-11 WGRDENNMAKYE
+11 MAKYE

-29 SQVLADVR
+29 SQILADVR

-61 DSLYNGYPVGYLI
+61 DSLYHGYPVGYLI

-114 VGKRYE
+114 VGTRYE
-120 KRRIAISFNPLTEE
+120 KKRIVISFNPLTEE

-156 SGTSQLTF
+156 SGVGQLTF
-164 LRRYFEKNPDTDER
+164 LKHYVDKNPGADER
-178 QVEAAVARLAGIE
+178 QVEAAVTRLAGIQ

-251 HLSVSGH
+251 HLAVSGH
-258 AFDDIR
+258 AFEDIR
-264 ENDEEFSASGHLA
+264 ENDKEFAASGHLA
-277 KIQWLQQQSDE
+277 KIQWLQSESDE

-317 LAGLDPATRR
+317 LAGLDPETRK
-327 IDESRIPGAYARF
+327 IDENRIPDAYARF
-340 SHALDQL
+340 GQALDQL
-347 VRKTHVERFVMMIKS
+347 VSKTHFERFVMMIKS

-378 FAYALYLRLRSNEQL
+378 FAYALYLRLRNNQAL
-393 SEGERS
+393 TEGQRN

-431 EQGAADY
+431 EQGAAEY
-438 LRLIETSELGEGFW
+438 LRVIETSELGEGFW
-452 DVALPQ
+452 EVALPQ

-484 FLSKSINVAQMIE
+484 FLSKSINVTQMIE

-531 ETPIN
+531 ETAIN
-536 IAIKDYPPKEYMA
+536 IAIKDHPPKEYMQ
-549 WLSRQTETGDLKIG
+549 WLARQIDTGDLKIG
-563 EITQYEDLKT
+563 EITQQTDLEA
-573 NLTENAIPE
+573 NLAENAIPA

-588 AENYPEFLEARRKL
+588 AENYQQFLEARRKL
-602 MAQMIRDY
+602 MARKIRDY
-610 YRTL
+610 YQAL

>member
-1 MGKVAEYLGT
+1 
-11 WGRDENNMAKYE
+11 MAKYE

-74 TWQSVGAKLKGGQ
+74 TWQSVGAKLKGGL

-120 KRRIAISFNPLTEE
+120 KKRITISFNPLTEE

-139 PAISNSSQW
+139 PAISNSNQW

-164 LRRYFEKNPDTDER
+164 LRRYFKKNSGADER

-258 AFDDIR
+258 AFEDIR
-264 ENDEEFSASGHLA
+264 ENDEEFAASGHLA
-277 KIQWLQQQSDE
+277 KIQWLQSESDE

-317 LAGLDPATRR
+317 LAGLDPETRR
-327 IDESRIPGAYARF
+327 IDENRIPDAYARF
-340 SHALDQL
+340 GQALDQL

-378 FAYALYLRLRSNEQL
+378 FAYALYLRLRSNDAL
-393 SEGERS
+393 SEGQRS

-431 EQGAADY
+431 EQGAAEY
-438 LRLIETSELGEGFW
+438 LRLIEASELGEGFW

-473 LAALVSKGARG
+473 LAALVSEGARG
-484 FLSKSINVAQMIE
+484 FLSKSIKVTQMIE
-497 GHGDMHHIVPKNHLV
+497 GHGDMHHIVPKNHLI

-531 ETPIN
+531 ETAIN
-536 IAIKDYPPKEYMA
+536 IVIKDNPPREYMQWVA
-549 WLSRQTETGDLKIG
+549 GQVETGGLRIG
-563 EITQYEDLKT
+563 EMTNQADLDA
-573 NLTENAIPE
+573 NLAENAIPT
-582 FIHEVT
+582 FVHEVS
-588 AENYPEFLEARRKL
+588 AENYQDFLEARRKL
-602 MAQMIRDY
+602 MARKIRNY
-610 YRTL
+610 YEAL